1 MALSALEV
9 HTLKLAPAVEG
20 VLPVVLHR
28 WSSRAFSDRAVS
40 DADLH
45 RSFEAARW
53 SPSAYNEQPWR
64 FVVGRQGSATH
75 KAIFESLI
83 GFNQEWAGRA
93 PVLILGVA
101 RSTFSHNGAANAYA
115 LYDLGAATA
124 LLTLQAAEL
133 GLTSHQMA
141 GFDHDKA
148 RKLLAIPE
156 DYLLGAAIALGYQG
170 DPAALTNE
178 RLQELEITPRSRKP
192 LNELVFDAWGTSAHL
207 G

>member
-156 DYLLGAAIALGYQG
+156 DYLPRHLASVGYRVV
-170 DPAALTNE
+170 PVRSATAEAALFQVE
-178 RLQELEITPRSRKP
+178 APSRQ
-192 LNELVFDAWGTSAHL
+192 
-207 G
+207 